1 MPIDAELL
9 SILVCPET
17 HQPLAMA
24 DEAVLAALNAR
35 VEEGGVRNRHGDAV
49 KRALEEALVR
59 EDGKALYVIEDGIP
73 NLLIDERIDL

>member
-1 MPIDAELL
+1 MPIDSELL

-24 DEAVLAALNAR
+24 EDDLLERVNAQ
-35 VEEGGVRNRHGDAV
+35 VEGGAMTNRQGDPV
-49 KRALEEALVR
+49 KSAIVEGLVR
-59 EDGKALYVIEDGIP
+59 DDGKALYVVEDGIP